1 MADDAGCSIL
11 HVDMDAFYAS
21 VEIRDRPELAGQP
34 VIVGGASGRGVVL
47 SASYQAR
54 AFGVR
59 SAMPV
64 ARARRMCPRAVF
76 VAPRHRLYAA
86 VSKEVMAIFGTVTP
100 TVEPL
105 ALDEAFLD
113 VSGALR
119 RLGPPAAIARHI
131 RAQVVGQQ
139 GITCSVG
146 VAPTKFVA
154 KIASARCKPDG
165 LLVVPRAGVL
175 EYLHAL
181 PASALWGVGERTG
194 EVLAR
199 LGLRTVA
206 DIAHTP
212 LATLQRELGMAQGSH
227 LAALAWGRDERR
239 VTPHVPEKSIGAEET
254 FAADIDD
261 PQRIRR
267 ELLKL
272 SGRTARSL
280 RAGGYAARTVSVKL
294 RLASF
299 KTMTRSRT
307 LAYPT
312 DVAREIYATA
322 CALYESSG
330 LDRGAR
336 LRLVGVR
343 VSGLVPASGANAQ
356 LTFDDPAVGWREAER
371 AADRIASRFGA
382 RAIRPAALVEGTD
395 GPDEDALLAARGST
409 LPSGV
414 STLVSWKL
422 NRVCEVKDHRTR
434 AGRKGFSMGG
444 VVPLS
449 EHEQRQLEQ
458 IEQALY
464 REDPKFG
471 RLVRSSD
478 PRVHYKRKLAQALAG
493 VVVGGGLL
501 AAGLVTHHVYL
512 EAAAA
517 VVVLL
522 SLVWAVISWRRH
534 LARVRPAKPAGGK
547 ARAKGQVRHP
557 GQTRRARMM
566 ERMEERWRR
575 RQEGDRRM

>member
-1 MADDAGCSIL
+1 MAAGAAPERPPDAEPDDTGCHIL

-34 VIVGGASGRGVVL
+34 VIVGGTSGRGVVL

-64 ARARRMCPRAVF
+64 GRAQRMCPRAVF
-76 VAPRHRLYAA
+76 VAPRHRMYAA
-86 VSKEVMAIFGTVTP
+86 TSKEVMAIFGTVTP
-100 TVEPL
+100 DVEPL

-119 RLGPPAAIARHI
+119 RLGPPALIARHI
-131 RAQVVGQQ
+131 RAEVARQQ

-175 EYLHAL
+175 DFLHAL
-181 PASALWGVGERTG
+181 PVSALWGVGERTG

-212 LATLQRELGMAQGSH
+212 LATLQHELGVAQGSH
-227 LAALAWGRDERR
+227 LAALASGRDERR

-261 PQRIRR
+261 PERIRR

-272 SGRTARSL
+272 SGRTAHSL
-280 RAGGYAARTVSVKL
+280 RKGGYAARTVSVKL

-307 LAYPT
+307 LTYPT
-312 DVAREIYATA
+312 DVSREIYATA
-322 CALYESSG
+322 CALYESAG
-330 LDRGAR
+330 LDDGAR

-343 VSGLVPASGANAQ
+343 VSGLVKATAANAQ
-356 LTFDDPAVGWREAER
+356 LTFDDRPVGWREAER
-371 AADRIASRFGA
+371 AVDAIATRFGA
-382 RAIRPAALVEGTD
+382 SAVRPAALVEDINHPAEG
-395 GPDEDALLAARGST
+395 
-409 LPSGV
+409 
-414 STLVSWKL
+414 
-422 NRVCEVKDHRTR
+422 
-434 AGRKGFSMGG
+434 GF
-444 VVPLS
+444 
-449 EHEQRQLEQ
+449 
-458 IEQALY
+458 
-464 REDPKFG
+464 
-471 RLVRSSD
+471 
-478 PRVHYKRKLAQALAG
+478 
-493 VVVGGGLL
+493 
-501 AAGLVTHHVYL
+501 
-512 EAAAA
+512 
-517 VVVLL
+517 
-522 SLVWAVISWRRH
+522 
-534 LARVRPAKPAGGK
+534 
-547 ARAKGQVRHP
+547 
-557 GQTRRARMM
+557 
-566 ERMEERWRR
+566 
-575 RQEGDRRM
+575 

>member
-1 MADDAGCSIL
+1 
-11 HVDMDAFYAS
+11 MDAFYAS

-34 VIVGGASGRGVVL
+34 VIVGATGGRGVVL
-47 SASYQAR
+47 SASYPAR

-64 ARARRMCPRAVF
+64 MRARRLCPQAVF
-76 VAPRHRLYAA
+76 VPPRHRAYAMT
-86 VSKEVMAIFGTVTP
+86 SKEVMAIFGTVTP
-100 TVEPL
+100 EVEPL

-119 RLGPPAAIARHI
+119 RLGPPAAIAAGI
-131 RAQVVGQQ
+131 RVQVQQQQ

-165 LLVVPRAGVL
+165 LLVVPQGGVL
-175 EYLHAL
+175 DFLHPL
-181 PASALWGVGERTG
+181 PVAALWGVGDRAG

-199 LGLRTVA
+199 LGLRTVG
-206 DIAHTP
+206 DIARTP
-212 LATLQRELGMAQGSH
+212 LDTLQRELGAAHGAH

-239 VTPHVPEKSIGAEET
+239 VTPHTREKSIGAEET
-254 FAADIDD
+254 FATDIDD
-261 PQRIRR
+261 QDRIRR
-267 ELLKL
+267 ELLRL
-272 SGRTARSL
+272 SGRTAQGL
-280 RAGGYAARTVSVKL
+280 RAAGYVARTVSVKL

-299 KTMTRSRT
+299 KTLTRSRT
-307 LAYPT
+307 LPYPT
-312 DVAREIYATA
+312 DVAREIYTTA
-322 CALYESSG
+322 CSLYESSG

-343 VSGLVPASGANAQ
+343 VSGLVPAAEANTQ
-356 LTFDDPAVGWREAER
+356 LTFDDRPVGWREAEQ
-371 AADRIASRFGA
+371 ALDQIARRFGA
-382 RAIRPAALVEGTD
+382 SAVRPAALVDDPGLRDRPGGEAFLPAT
-395 GPDEDALLAARGST
+395 GST

-414 STLVSWKL
+414 STLVFWKK
-422 NRVCEVKDHRTR
+422 NRVCEVKVTAHVPG
-434 AGRKGFSMGG
+434 AWFLGG

-471 RLVRSSD
+471 RVVRSSD
-478 PRVHYKRKLAQALAG
+478 PRVHYKRKLVQAVIGILVGAGALAAG
-493 VVVGGGLL
+493 VVTHRVWLDGAG
-501 AAGLVTHHVYL
+501 AA
-512 EAAAA
+512 
-517 VVVLL
+517 VVLL
-522 SLVWAVISWRRH
+522 SLLWAIVSWRRH
-534 LARVRPAKPAGGK
+534 VARVRPARTKVSQPRAVASGRSRAGW
-547 ARAKGQVRHP
+547 
-557 GQTRRARMM
+557 RARLM